1 MVRRT
6 LHAALISASIG
17 IAILISACGDED
29 GDPASDTFPSETATA
44 VPTASPISET
54 PTVKI
59 LDPTGLSDSTDGNTD
74 NANEESE
81 TTTTYVV
88 VAGDT
93 LSRIAEEFD
102 TSVDALIEE
111 NNLPDTMI
119 FVGQEISIP
128 APNTT
133 ISVEE
138 TATATPNADGE
149 TYVVKAG
156 DTAFGIAIEFDITLE
171 ALAAA
176 NGISIDE
183 LSNIQVNQEL
193 LIPNQ

>member
-1 MVRRT
+1 M
-6 LHAALISASIG
+6 SASIG
-17 IAILISACGDED
+17 IAILISGCGDED
-29 GDPASDTFPSETATA
+29 GDPDSSVLPPETVTPVA
-44 VPTASPISET
+44 TASPIPET
-54 PTVKI
+54 PTAKI
-59 LDPTGLSDSTDGNTD
+59 LDPTGLSDSADSTRD
-74 NANEESE
+74 NANEESD

-111 NNLPDTMI
+111 NSLPDTMI
-119 FVGQEISIP
+119 FVGQEIRIP
-128 APNTT
+128 ASDTT
-133 ISVEE
+133 TSVEE
-138 TATATPNADGE
+138 TATPTPNTDGE
-149 TYVVKAG
+149 TYVVQAG
-156 DTAFGIAIEFDITLE
+156 DTAFGIAIDFDVTLE

-176 NGISIDE
+176 NGLSIDD